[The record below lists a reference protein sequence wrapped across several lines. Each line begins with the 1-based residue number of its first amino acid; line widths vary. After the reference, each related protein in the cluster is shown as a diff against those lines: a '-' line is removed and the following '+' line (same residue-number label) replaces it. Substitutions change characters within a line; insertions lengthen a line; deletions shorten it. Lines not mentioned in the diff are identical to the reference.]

1 MLKTSSAGRSGQSAL
16 AGLEK
21 RLTGRVPDDS
31 DVPGPVRKAV
41 RFMLAGG
48 ALTAIVGIFLLIATI
63 ADKNA
68 LTDSSGKKL
77 SSGEFTSNV
86 VGTAITYLILVV
98 IWVLMARMNRAGY
111 NWARI
116 LASVFCAIST
126 YDAYSLV
133 NSLHRRDDHHVAG
146 IVYIVFTLALWV
158 VGVIAIALLLA
169 AGVERVLPGAL
180 RGALALRRRA
190 RWRQA
195 PYGALAAW
203 PACCGENPFTS

>member
-1 MLKTSSAGRSGQSAL
+1 MLKTSSGGRSGRSGQSAL
-16 AGLEK
+16 VGIEK
-21 RLTGRVPDDS
+21 RLTGRVPDDA
-31 DVPGPVRKAV
+31 DVPGPVRNAV

-48 ALTAIVGIFLLIATI
+48 ALTFSVGIFLIIVTI

-77 SSGEFTSNV
+77 SSAEFTSNV
-86 VGTAITYLILVV
+86 VGTAVTYVILVV

-133 NSLHRRDDHHVAG
+133 NSLTGGSTITVAG

-158 VGVIAIALLLA
+158 VGVIAIALVWRSESSA
-169 AGVERVLPGAL
+169 YY
-180 RGALALRRRA
+180 RA
-190 RWRQA
+190 RSEAR
-195 PYGALAAW
+195 
-203 PACCGENPFTS
+203 

>member
-1 MLKTSSAGRSGQSAL
+1 MLKTSSVGRTGQSAL

-31 DVPGPVRKAV
+31 DVPAPVRKAA

-48 ALTAIVGIFLLIATI
+48 ALTAIVGIFLLFATI

-77 SSGEFTSNV
+77 SNGEFTSNV

-98 IWVLMARMNRAGY
+98 IWVLMARMNRSGY

-116 LASVFCAIST
+116 LASVFCAVST

-133 NSLHRRDDHHVAG
+133 NSLTGGTTITVAG

-158 VGVIAIALLLA
+158 VGVIAIALSWRSESSA
-169 AGVERVLPGAL
+169 YY
-180 RGALALRRRA
+180 RA
-190 RWRQA
+190 RS
-195 PYGALAAW
+195 AAR
-203 PACCGENPFTS
+203 

>member
-1 MLKTSSAGRSGQSAL
+1 MLKTSSVGRSGQSAL

-31 DVPGPVRKAV
+31 DVPAPVRKAA

-48 ALTAIVGIFLLIATI
+48 ALTAIIGIFLLFATI

-68 LTDSSGKKL
+68 LTNSSGKKL
-77 SSGEFTSNV
+77 SSGQFTSNV

-111 NWARI
+111 AWARI

-133 NSLHRRDDHHVAG
+133 NSLKGGTTITVAG
-146 IVYIVFTLALWV
+146 VVYIVFTLALWV
-158 VGVIAIALLLA
+158 VGVLAIALSWRSESSA
-169 AGVERVLPGAL
+169 YY
-180 RGALALRRRA
+180 RA
-190 RWRQA
+190 RS
-195 PYGALAAW
+195 AAR
-203 PACCGENPFTS
+203 

>member
-1 MLKTSSAGRSGQSAL
+1 MLKTSSASRSGQSAV

-31 DVPGPVRKAV
+31 EVPGPVRKAV

-48 ALTAIVGIFLLIATI
+48 ALTAVTGIFLLIATI

-77 SSGEFTSNV
+77 SSSEFTSNL
-86 VGTAITYLILVV
+86 VGTVITYLILVV
-98 IWVLMARMNRAGY
+98 IWVLMARMNRSGY

-133 NSLHRRDDHHVAG
+133 NSLKGGTSITVAG
-146 IVYIVFTLALWV
+146 IVYIVLTLALWV
-158 VGVIAIALLLA
+158 VGVIAIALIWRSESSVYYRSRSA
-169 AGVERVLPGAL
+169 AR
-180 RGALALRRRA
+180 
-190 RWRQA
+190 
-195 PYGALAAW
+195 
-203 PACCGENPFTS
+203 

>member
-1 MLKTSSAGRSGQSAL
+1 MLKTSSASRSGQSAV

-31 DVPGPVRKAV
+31 EVPGPVRKAV
-41 RFMLAGG
+41 RFMLGGG
-48 ALTAIVGIFLLIATI
+48 ALTAVTGIFLLIATI

-77 SSGEFTSNV
+77 SSSEFTSNL
-86 VGTAITYLILVV
+86 VGTVITYLILVV
-98 IWVLMARMNRAGY
+98 IWVLMARMNRSGY

-133 NSLHRRDDHHVAG
+133 NSLKGGTTITVAG
-146 IVYIVFTLALWV
+146 IVYIVLTLALWV
-158 VGVIAIALLLA
+158 VGVIAIALIWRSESSA
-169 AGVERVLPGAL
+169 YY
-180 RGALALRRRA
+180 RA
-190 RWRQA
+190 RS
-195 PYGALAAW
+195 AAR
-203 PACCGENPFTS
+203 

>member
-1 MLKTSSAGRSGQSAL
+1 MLKTSSASRSGQSAV

-31 DVPGPVRKAV
+31 DVPGPVRKGV

-48 ALTAIVGIFLLIATI
+48 ALTAVTGIFLLIATI

-77 SSGEFTSNV
+77 SSGEFTSNL
-86 VGTAITYLILVV
+86 VGTVITYLILVV
-98 IWVLMARMNRAGY
+98 IWVIMARMNRSGY

-133 NSLHRRDDHHVAG
+133 NSLKGGTTITVAG
-146 IVYIVFTLALWV
+146 IVYIVLTLALWV
-158 VGVIAIALLLA
+158 VGVIAIALIWRSESSVYYRSRSA
-169 AGVERVLPGAL
+169 AR
-180 RGALALRRRA
+180 
-190 RWRQA
+190 
-195 PYGALAAW
+195 
-203 PACCGENPFTS
+203 

>member
-1 MLKTSSAGRSGQSAL
+1 MLKTSSVGRSGQSAL
-16 AGLEK
+16 AALEK

-31 DVPGPVRKAV
+31 DVPGPVKKAA

-48 ALTAIVGIFLLIATI
+48 ALTAIIGIFLLFATI

-77 SSGEFTSNV
+77 SSGQFTSNV

-111 NWARI
+111 SWARI

-126 YDAYSLV
+126 YDAYALV
-133 NSLHRRDDHHVAG
+133 NSLKAGTTITVAG
-146 IVYIVFTLALWV
+146 VVYIVFTLALWV
-158 VGVIAIALLLA
+158 VGVIAIALSWRSESSA
-169 AGVERVLPGAL
+169 YY
-180 RGALALRRRA
+180 RA
-190 RWRQA
+190 RS
-195 PYGALAAW
+195 AAR
-203 PACCGENPFTS
+203 